1 MRCSVFFRS
10 SQRTDKKPG
19 KNGKFD
25 DKTNIMVC
33 AFSFITELECL
44 YKFKCCQTIYVYR
57 IFQPSRFQAIA
68 AYKLNVLTK
77 QFRRARISSRF
88 ISRQYKQW
96 CADSICNGLC
106 YAAKWKTFRKSLSVS
121 LIPAFFHKVLLAGPL
136 KSLEFRHSLVSVF
149 RFVLLHSSCF
159 KIECTI
165 PKILCHIQI
174 QSKS

>member
-1 MRCSVFFRS
+1 MGNEFKHKNLRSLRCDARFSLEQANVRIKNQERTEISMTKQTLWCVHFLLSWS
-10 SQRTDKKPG
+10 S
-19 KNGKFD
+19 NIC
-25 DKTNIMVC
+25 TNSNAAKQYIHRY
-33 AFSFITELECL
+33 I
-44 YKFKCCQTIYVYR
+44 YR

-136 KSLEFRHSLVSVF
+136 KSLEFRHFARFGFSFCFAPQFVF
-149 RFVLLHSSCF
+149 
-159 KIECTI
+159 
-165 PKILCHIQI
+165 
-174 QSKS
+174 